1 MNDLT
6 IFEGYS
12 DPLSPPPSFVRLKV
26 KRIVLRQN
34 SVHRVADDYILSS
47 DALSM
52 FSFDMTCEMYF
63 KSGACPKFQ

>member
-52 FSFDMTCEMYF
+52 FSFDMTFEI
-63 KSGACPKFQ
+63 